1 MSKRIKKQRIKK
13 RRKKNIS
20 CDICLIVYGT
30 TLLHAKHQNLIAQPD
45 ESLFKLTPT
54 ELAEAARRLL
64 PRTTKQSQIALAL
77 PSSEFIATQLK
88 LPPAAIT
95 EQNLKNVVNL
105 QLPTLLPGM
114 TEQLL
119 LAVQAPVD
127 DEQTYALW
135 ISAKRTE
142 ELWQAFDK
150 EGFFLKCI
158 LPRPLVLLP
167 HRTIDYQVYDEDENT
182 ITCLEWSN
190 NVIRRWLQT
199 SKLDCDTIEFSQQLE
214 KVLSTFSDDVK
225 QARKTSVDDWE
236 ELPVPPPAAY
246 DYAFFPPSAVS
257 RMAQKARKKKRL
269 RLTALLIL
277 LIAGIMGGIY
287 FAIDYEKRLKQ
298 HLADLKRRTINIS
311 QLRAQV
317 GEIEEKMAP
326 IKHFPQQKVVAV
338 LETLDKLIPKDSWIV
353 SFKMEEGVIKLEG
366 YSPSPNKLIETLS
379 KQAHIY
385 NIEQSRDTIQERG
398 KKELRFGLSFKLK
411 NFDLASYWSEY
422 FPDKRQ

>member
-1 MSKRIKKQRIKK
+1 MSKRIKK

-20 CDICLIVYGT
+20 CDICLIVHGT
-30 TLLHAKHQNLIAQPD
+30 TLLHTKDQKLIAQPD

-54 ELAEAARRLL
+54 ELASAARRLL
-64 PRTTKQSQIALAL
+64 PQTTKQSQIALAL

-127 DEQTYALW
+127 DEQTYAIW

-167 HRTIDYQVYDEDENT
+167 RRAIDYQVYDEDENT

-199 SKLDCDTIEFSQQLE
+199 SKLDCDTTEFKQQWDE
-214 KVLSTFSDDVK
+214 KLSTFSHDVK
-225 QARKTSVDDWE
+225 EVHKTSVNDWN

-246 DYAFFPPSAVS
+246 DYSFFPPSAVS

-269 RLTALLIL
+269 RLTALLVL
-277 LIAGIMGGIY
+277 FVAGIMGGIY
-287 FAIDYEKRLKQ
+287 FAIDYEKQLKQ
-298 HLADLKRRTINIS
+298 QLVDLKRRTVNVS
-311 QLRAQV
+311 QLRAEV
-317 GEIEEKMAP
+317 GEIEEKIGP
-326 IKHFPQQKVVAV
+326 IKHFPQQKVIAV
-338 LETLDKLIPKDSWIV
+338 LEILDTLIPKDSWIV

-379 KQAHIY
+379 KQPHIS

-411 NFDLASYWSEY
+411 DFDLTSYWSEY
-422 FPDKRQ
+422 FPDKR